1 MAQDDEK
8 NAVETEVE
16 TAPADE
22 PKKSRLPMYLAG
34 GVLLLGAIIGT
45 IWWLNTRQYETT
57 DDSFLD
63 GNISQ
68 VSPKISAR
76 IIKINVKENQPVKKG
91 DLLIELDASEAE
103 SKLEQ
108 RKAELKSAIA
118 NRDKAKANVALTRK
132 TGVADVSEASSNL
145 RTAKKSVEKTK
156 VTADSK
162 QSAIEKSR
170 SEKRTAE
177 ADVRQI
183 QSQIPAAQATL
194 EQAKANVPL
203 TQTQID
209 LAQTDFDHN
218 TRLFASGDVS
228 KQKLDQSFKVLSE
241 AKTAK
246 VTAQK
251 QVEIAQSQINSL
263 LREVDVA
270 KAKVN
275 ESSNDITAAEN
286 EYRQSLS
293 EVNVV
298 ASQADEST
306 GRLQSANSLPEKVAV
321 DNSEIGTAEARI
333 TEAEVAV
340 NQAELELSYTKIYA
354 PQDGYVARK
363 TVQEGQLVQPDQK
376 LMAITQNDL
385 WVIANFKETQLE
397 RIKIGQ
403 SVEIKIDAYPNTVF
417 KGKVDS
423 FQAGTGS
430 RFSILPAENATGGFV
445 KVVQRV
451 PVKIVFDEMPE
462 DNLFLVP
469 GMSAV
474 PHIKVK

>member
-1 MAQDDEK
+1 MAQDDEIQVK
-8 NAVETEVE
+8 ETPFESSTEE
-16 TAPADE
+16 T
-22 PKKSRLPMYLAG
+22 KKSRVPIFAAG
-34 GVLLLGAIIGT
+34 GIILLGVIVGT

-57 DDSFLD
+57 DDSFLE

-76 IIKINVKENQPVKKG
+76 IAKIFVKENQLVKKG
-91 DLLIELDASEAE
+91 DLIVELDASETE

-108 RKAELKSAIA
+108 TQAALKSAIA
-118 NRDKAKANVALTRK
+118 NKEKARANVALTRK
-132 TGVADVSEASSNL
+132 TGSADVNQASSNL
-145 RTAKKSVEKTK
+145 QTARKSVEKTK
-156 VTADSK
+156 FDADSK
-162 QSAIEKSR
+162 QTAIEKSR
-170 SEKRTAE
+170 SEMKTAE
-177 ADVRQI
+177 ADVKQI

-194 EQAKANVPL
+194 EQAKESVSLANTKIIVAEN
-203 TQTQID
+203 D
-209 LAQTDFDHN
+209 YERN
-218 TRLFASGDVS
+218 NRLFASGDVS
-228 KQKLDQSFKVLSE
+228 KQKLDQTYKTLSE
-241 AKTAK
+241 AKTEK
-246 VTAQK
+246 LSAQK

-263 LREVDVA
+263 SRQVDVA

-275 ESSNDITAAEN
+275 ESKADIASAESI
-286 EYRQSLS
+286 YRQSLS
-293 EVNVV
+293 EVSVV
-298 ASQADEST
+298 ASQADESS
-306 GRLQSANSLPEKVAV
+306 GRLQSANSLPEKIAV
-321 DNSEIGTAEARI
+321 DSSEIDTADAQIAEAQ
-333 TEAEVAV
+333 AAV

-354 PQDGYVARK
+354 PQDGFVARK
-363 TVQEGQLVQPDQK
+363 TVQEGQLVQPDQA

-403 SVEIKIDAYPNTVF
+403 PVEIKIDAYPSMTF

-451 PVKIVFDEMPE
+451 PVKIVFDEMP
-462 DNLFLVP
+462 DDKLFLVP
-469 GMSAV
+469 GMSSV